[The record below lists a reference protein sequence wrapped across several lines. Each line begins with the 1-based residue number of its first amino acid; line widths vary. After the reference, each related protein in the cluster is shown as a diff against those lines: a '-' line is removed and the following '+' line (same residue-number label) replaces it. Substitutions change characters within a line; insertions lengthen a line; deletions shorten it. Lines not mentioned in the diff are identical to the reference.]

1 MLTRAPR
8 GGRTGDTNRAGA
20 PAIQGPRVHV
30 RPNRRGPTTM
40 AIFRTL
46 HSALG
51 RFSDRTRDHDIERAQ
66 ATHHMRLGAD
76 QTAMLKARQNQGP
89 IGFVR

>member
-1 MLTRAPR
+1 
-8 GGRTGDTNRAGA
+8 
-20 PAIQGPRVHV
+20 
-30 RPNRRGPTTM
+30 M

-51 RFSDRTRDHDIERAQ
+51 RFSDRRQSHDIERAQ
-66 ATHHMRLGAD
+66 ATRHSRLGAEN
-76 QTAMLKARQNQGP
+76 TAMLKARRVQGP

>member
-1 MLTRAPR
+1 
-8 GGRTGDTNRAGA
+8 
-20 PAIQGPRVHV
+20 
-30 RPNRRGPTTM
+30 M